1 MNNTLEDKY
10 LHDSGSLAK
19 PPGDFSGQVGW
30 ECPSNVALIKY
41 WGKRPVQL
49 PMNPS
54 VSFTLREAKTKIT
67 VDFRSMPGHNGI
79 SLKFY
84 FDGRPAG
91 SFGERVRNYLQQA
104 LRYLPFLDRADL
116 VINTNNTFP
125 HSTGIASSASS
136 FGALAL
142 SLCSM
147 EKMIF
152 GTLQSPGAFLEK
164 ASFLSRLGSGS
175 ACRSVYGGFSLWGR
189 TDAREP
195 STDEAAVPLNTAIHP
210 SFSDLCDTI
219 LIIRSGAKEVSSHEG
234 HRLMEGHPYAA
245 ARFSQAQAN
254 LKEMLGIL
262 GNGDE
267 NAFAVLAEE
276 EALTLH
282 AMMITSRP
290 GYLLM
295 KPNTLRAID
304 RIRHFR
310 SDTGLPVC
318 FTLDAGPNV
327 HLLYPARVAPQVR
340 SFVES
345 NLSVL
350 CEDARMIHDGV
361 GNGPVMLNG

>member
-1 MNNTLEDKY
+1 MATTLEEKY
-10 LHDSGSLAK
+10 LHDSSILAK
-19 PPGDFSGQVGW
+19 VPGRFSGHVTW
-30 ECPSNVALIKY
+30 ECPSNVALVKY
-41 WGKRPVQL
+41 WGKRPIQI

-67 VDFRSMPGHNGI
+67 VDFKSKSGRNGI

-84 FDGRPAG
+84 FEGKPAG
-91 SFGERVRNYLQQA
+91 SFGERVRNYLHQS
-104 LRYLPFLDRADL
+104 LRYLPFLDQADL
-116 VINTNNTFP
+116 VINTSNTFP

-152 GTLQSPGAFLEK
+152 GTLQSPGALLEK
-164 ASFLSRLGSGS
+164 ASFLARLGSGS

-189 TDAREP
+189 TDGREL
-195 STDEAAVPLNTAIHP
+195 STDEAAMPLNSEIHP
-210 SFSDLCDTI
+210 SFSDLGDII
-219 LIIRSGAKEVSSHEG
+219 LVIRSGAKEVSSQEG
-234 HRLMEGHPYAA
+234 HGLMEGHPYAA
-245 ARFSQAQAN
+245 ARFLQARAN
-254 LKEMLGIL
+254 LEEMLGIL
-262 GNGDE
+262 GKGDE

-295 KPNTLRAID
+295 KPDTLRAID

-327 HLLYPARVAPQVR
+327 HLLYPARIAPQVR
-340 SFVES
+340 SFAES
-345 NLSVL
+345 DLSVL

-361 GNGPVMLNG
+361 GSGPVMLNG